1 MKHRYTALTGIV
13 LGAAL
18 LLSAIGCTGA
28 PAGSGNAPSAQETQP
43 AAPEPDTRQLTDTTA
58 YKARLSNSFE
68 GIEPATAAE
77 LTFTADADG
86 VTITGYTGGA
96 TVQLSGR

>member
-28 PAGSGNAPSAQETQP
+28 PAGSSETHHPRRKPSRRHRSRTP
-43 AAPEPDTRQLTDTTA
+43 V
-58 YKARLSNSFE
+58 S
-68 GIEPATAAE
+68 
-77 LTFTADADG
+77 
-86 VTITGYTGGA
+86 
-96 TVQLSGR
+96 